1 MNLKYFSDPRDAENF
16 EPFPLVF
23 SRGSVAY
30 EGNGALLAS
39 NQPGFIEGGKGVYGL
54 GVYEQYTNLLTANI
68 ADCTNTSQNTTGF
81 SARNSAL
88 ISTTTEEKLIGNRS
102 LKVEVPGRPAGD
114 QGVVI
119 TNAFDAVQGQPY
131 NYTAIVKVPVGDIIV
146 TSIFGDGWGTATNSP
161 SIIGTGRW
169 QIVHVTGISPGT
181 GKVNFYIRSD
191 WNYSNPFTFYV
202 GALQVIQKP
211 YGLPWIL
218 GGTTRQPE
226 QAHIPVNEVKKFL
239 SLNEGCIEGLFT
251 VNTAF
256 KTTTKDSMI
265 LGFTNTDDK
274 LHIHH
279 TTGGVTTTKLSNSE
293 GDSSPAGVADANL
306 AVGRHAFGMA
316 FNTHSSDFLLDG
328 TSQSTVSTPKLPNIY
343 GAMSLGSLGATN
355 QFNTN
360 LLCVLFSRDR
370 SLSERM
376 ARQKFAMAN
385 GYYPIDDKVTA
396 FLDLESGLK
405 GYRRI

>member
-1 MNLKYFSDPRDAENF
+1 MNLKYFSDPSDAENF
-16 EPFPLVF
+16 EPFPIMF

-30 EGNGALLAS
+30 EGNLAPLAS

-202 GALQVIQKP
+202 GALQLINKP
-211 YGLPWIL
+211 YPLPWVL
-218 GGTTRQPE
+218 GGTTRQPDNCY
-226 QAHIPVNEVKKFL
+226 IPESEVKKFL
-239 SLNEGCIEGLFT
+239 SLNEGSIEGLIRVNSALKNASNRTILFT
-251 VNTAF
+251 QKNDNLLEILRTSDNKWSL
-256 KTTTKDSMI
+256 KTTDKYNNP
-265 LGFTNTDDK
+265 TNTDLND
-274 LHIHH
+274 
-279 TTGGVTTTKLSNSE
+279 TTTQNNLIPFTAEYGKRGRIIINGVSSTLTDLSLLSDI
-293 GDSSPAGVADANL
+293 GDLFIG
-306 AVGRHAFGMA
+306 GR
-316 FNTHSSDFLLDG
+316 SD
-328 TSQSTVSTPKLPNIY
+328 SQHT
-343 GAMSLGSLGATN
+343 
-355 QFNTN
+355 NTN
-360 LLCVLFSRDR
+360 IRGLVFNLHRPLEEIVR
-370 SLSERM
+370 
-376 ARQKFAMAN
+376 RQKFAEAN
-385 GYYPIDDKVTA
+385 GYYQIDDKVTA
-396 FLDLESGLK
+396 FLDLESGLR
-405 GYRRI
+405 GYRRTTQ